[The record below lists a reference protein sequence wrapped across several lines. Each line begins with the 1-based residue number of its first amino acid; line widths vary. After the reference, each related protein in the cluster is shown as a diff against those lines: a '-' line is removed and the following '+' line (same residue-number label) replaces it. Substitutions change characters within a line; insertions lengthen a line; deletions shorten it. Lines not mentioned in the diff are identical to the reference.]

1 MGHARRPVVL
11 VVDDDEGMRDA
22 LGVTLESDYDAV
34 TASGGRAALQIF
46 RQRSVDGVLLDIRM
60 PDIDGLA
67 VLRQMRAIDPRMG
80 IVLVSAVDETPT
92 IVQAIKSG
100 AVDYLTKPFLAEDLL
115 AALAKAARRR
125 FGVEDILLVARE
137 IGVLTAL
144 EVILDQTMAATICLS
159 PVAVLNHP
167 AGRRPRL
174 VVVDDRRSRR
184 DGTEP
189 VRALRIR
196 YSGCPILTVCEPGDV
211 HRVFEQVTVTMA
223 SFADMP
229 VAKPHVRPVV
239 LAAAQ
244 HVAGHY
250 REKLRTRDV
259 AERVGVS
266 ADQLG
271 QAFEESL
278 HLGVKEFV
286 TRFRISAACHLLAG
300 GDFKLEH
307 IAELTGFDD
316 ASHLSRVFV
325 QQRGVRPG
333 EYRRQLDVA

>member
-1 MGHARRPVVL
+1 MAHGRRPVVL
-11 VVDDDEGMRDA
+11 VVDDNDIMQDA
-22 LGVTLESDYDAV
+22 LRLVLSSHYEV
-34 TASGGRAALQIF
+34 MTAADGRAALQIF
-46 RQRSVDGVLLDIRM
+46 EGRAVHAVLLDILM
-60 PDIDGLA
+60 PGMSGLE
-67 VLRQMRAIDPRMG
+67 VLRRMHAIDPRVG
-80 IVLVSAVDETPT
+80 VVLVSAVNAVPT
-92 IVQAIKSG
+92 VVQGIKSG
-100 AVDYLTKPFLAEDLL
+100 AVDYLEKPFDTADLL
-115 AALAKAARRR
+115 AAVAKAAQRRV
-125 FGVEDILLVARE
+125 GVADILLVARA

-144 EVILDQTMAATICLS
+144 EVILDQTVATAICLS
-159 PVAVLNHP
+159 PAAVLDHLG
-167 AGRRPRL
+167 GRRPRL
-174 VVVDDRRSRR
+174 VVVDDLRSRR
-184 DGTEP
+184 DPAEL
-189 VRALRIR
+189 VRALRVR
-196 YSGCPILTVCEPGDV
+196 YPGCPILTVSEPGDV
-211 HRVFEQVTVTMA
+211 HHVFDQVMVTMA
-223 SFADMP
+223 SLADMP
-229 VAKPHVRPVV
+229 VAKPHLRSVV

-259 AERVGVS
+259 AETVGVS